1 MVSFSPDYSSYSGIV
16 GMTVVAMFLF
26 FIGIG
31 LYRDCVGRVRVVRFD
46 SEGWGHVIDV
56 VNNHYQL
63 EI

>member
-1 MVSFSPDYSSYSGIV
+1 
-16 GMTVVAMFLF
+16 MTVVAMFLF

>member
-1 MVSFSPDYSSYSGIV
+1 
-16 GMTVVAMFLF
+16 MTVVAMFLF

-31 LYRDCVGRVRVVRFD
+31 LYRDRVGRVRVVRFD
-46 SEGWGHVIDV
+46 SERWGHVIDV